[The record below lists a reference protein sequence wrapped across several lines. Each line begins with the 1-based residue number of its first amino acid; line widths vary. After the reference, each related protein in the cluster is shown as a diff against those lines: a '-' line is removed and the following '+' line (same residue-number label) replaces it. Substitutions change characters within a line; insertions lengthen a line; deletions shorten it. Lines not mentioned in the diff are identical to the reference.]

1 MVDSLRKKDYTT
13 VVHGQQ
19 KKMEKM
25 STLIVEFSETV
36 KLETRIWQE
45 NGEMSRL
52 FPGGSWLLTN
62 VKSQIRSIDGNKK
75 RCAVQ

>member
-13 VVHGQQ
+13 MVHGQQ

-62 VKSQIRSIDGNKK
+62 VKSKIRSIDGNKK